1 MTGELSPAMHSAL
14 THLAILESLGEN
26 FVTGVHPRAGW
37 NQTASRTIAALERR
51 GYVEPCNAYVPIC
64 FFDDRAPSLY
74 RAAATRI
81 WFQLTA
87 KGRDYA
93 ALSRDI
99 QAVLKGAP

>member
-51 GYVEPCNAYVPIC
+51 GYVEPCNAYVP
-64 FFDDRAPSLY
+64 RV
-74 RAAATRI
+74 

-99 QAVLKGAP
+99 QAALKGSP